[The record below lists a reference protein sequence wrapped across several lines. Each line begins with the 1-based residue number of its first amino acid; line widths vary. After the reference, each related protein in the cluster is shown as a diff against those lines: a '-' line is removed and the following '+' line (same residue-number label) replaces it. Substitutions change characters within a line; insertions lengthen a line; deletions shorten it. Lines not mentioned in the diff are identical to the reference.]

1 MNIPYVLESSNNSER
16 VYDLYSKLLNN
27 RIIFLQGE
35 IDDRVSALVTSEL
48 LYLDSINNDD
58 IKLYIN
64 SPGGSVTGGLAIYDT
79 MNHIKSDVVTIG
91 TGLCASMGA
100 FLLSS
105 GQKGK
110 RYVLPNTEV
119 MIHQPASMASGQA
132 TEIRIAADRII
143 KIKNKLNSILAKNTN
158 KSIKKIAS
166 DCERDY
172 FMDSKEALLY
182 GVIDKI
188 I

>member
-1 MNIPYVLESSNNSER
+1 MNIPYVLDSCNNSER

-132 TEIRIAADRII
+132 TEIRIAAGRFVFRPYNPSFTRSPQQVPPRAAIDSIERSNVPFISGNANAHDRIP
-143 KIKNKLNSILAKNTN
+143 
-158 KSIKKIAS
+158 
-166 DCERDY
+166 
-172 FMDSKEALLY
+172 
-182 GVIDKI
+182 
-188 I
+188 